1 MRREEMAD
9 LAAFVVVAE
18 ERSFTRA
25 AGKLGL
31 SQSALSQIVRR
42 LEARLGVRLLA
53 RTTRSVAPTQAGE
66 RLLQTLGPMLHN
78 LDQSIADLSEFR
90 DKPAGT
96 IRITTVEHAAKT
108 ILCPALKTILPD
120 HPDITVEIVV
130 DYGLADVVADRF
142 DAGVRLGEQV
152 AKDMIAVRIGPDIP
166 MAIVGSPEYFRRHPS
181 PGDPQ
186 HLVEHRC
193 INLRLPTSGTLN
205 GWRLLQDGREV
216 RVRVDGPLV
225 FNTIDLIL
233 DTALDGLG
241 LAYLPLDQV
250 NQHITSG
257 RLTRI
262 LAEWTRPLPGYHLYY
277 PSRRHSSPA
286 FKLFVDAL
294 RYRSEQS
301 ATLSKN
307 SAHRKGKLRKTGG
320 TQTSARI

>member
-9 LAAFVVVAE
+9 MTAFVVVAE
-18 ERSFTRA
+18 ERNFTRA

-42 LEARLGVRLLA
+42 LEARLGMRLLT

-66 RLLQTLGPMLHN
+66 QLLQTLSPMLYR
-78 LDQSIADLSEFR
+78 LDQSIADLSKFR

-96 IRITTVEHAAKT
+96 VRITTVEHAAKT
-108 ILCPALKTILPD
+108 ILCPALANLLPA
-120 HPDITVEIVV
+120 HPDIIVEIIV

-152 AKDMIAVRIGPDIP
+152 AKDMIAVRIGPDIE
-166 MAIVGSPEYFRRHPS
+166 MAIVGAPGYFKSHPA
-181 PGDPQ
+181 PREPQ
-186 HLVEHRC
+186 QLIDHRC

-205 GWRLLQDGREV
+205 SWRLLQNGHEV
-216 RVRVDGPLV
+216 RVQVGGPLI

-250 NQHITSG
+250 ERHIAAR
-257 RLTRI
+257 RLKRI
-262 LAEWTRPLPGYHLYY
+262 LDKWTPPLPGYHLYY
-277 PSRRHSSPA
+277 PSRHHNSPA
-286 FKLFVDAL
+286 FKLLVDAL
-294 RYRSEQS
+294 RYR
-301 ATLSKN
+301 A
-307 SAHRKGKLRKTGG
+307 KGRSG
-320 TQTSARI
+320 R

>member
-9 LAAFVVVAE
+9 LTAFVVVAE
-18 ERSFTRA
+18 ERNFTRA

-66 RLLQTLGPMLHN
+66 RLVKKLAPMLHDF
-78 LDQSIADLSEFR
+78 DQSIAGLSEYR

-108 ILCPALKTILPD
+108 VLCPALTKILPD
-120 HPDITVEIVV
+120 HPDITVEIIV
-130 DYGLADVVADRF
+130 DYGLVDVVADRF

-152 AKDMIAVRIGPDIP
+152 AKDMIAVRIAPDIR
-166 MAIVGSPEYFRRHPS
+166 MAIVGSPRYFRRHPPPS
-181 PGDPQ
+181 EPQ

-205 GWRLLQDGREV
+205 RWRLLQKGREV
-216 RVRVDGPLV
+216 RVHVDGPLI

-233 DTALDGLG
+233 DTAIDGLG

-250 NQHITSG
+250 SQHLKSG
-257 RLTRI
+257 RLDQV
-262 LAEWTRPLPGYHLYY
+262 LGEWTPSLPGYHLYY

-286 FKLFVDAL
+286 FRLLVDAL
-294 RYRSEQS
+294 RYRSQEPVS
-301 ATLSKN
+301 RSN
-307 SAHRKGKLRKTGG
+307 GRSR
-320 TQTSARI
+320 SP